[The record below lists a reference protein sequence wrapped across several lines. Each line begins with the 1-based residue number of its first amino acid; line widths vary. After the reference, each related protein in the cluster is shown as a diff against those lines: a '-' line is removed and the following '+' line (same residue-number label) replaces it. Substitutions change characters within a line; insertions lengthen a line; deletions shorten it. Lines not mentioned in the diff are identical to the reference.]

1 MAYQVTR
8 DLAAFV
14 GAVAAGIVGFA
25 TWQTLRAH
33 NRALDLSYLNTTV
46 GQRFYFVRISVANL
60 TPSERQVDEAW
71 LDLAPP
77 VKARRVVTPAINT
90 LAKLA
95 RRLVRRKT
103 ADFTVLSVR
112 GAMRQAVRNF
122 DWVRA
127 ASLGVQD
134 PLYIPFKIGAFDSA
148 EGTLL
153 FPLFPLDE
161 ELLDRHGKAASRAFL
176 DMLGQ
181 KVERAFIARL
191 TIKDDR
197 GKRRPVWAFVLP
209 AGRAVS

>member
-14 GAVAAGIVGFA
+14 GAIAASIVGFA

-33 NRALDLSYLNTTV
+33 NRPLDLSYLHTAV
-46 GQRFYFVRISVANL
+46 GQKFYFVRISVANL

-77 VKARRVVTPAINT
+77 AKAPRVVTRAIST
-90 LAKLA
+90 VAKLA
-95 RRLVRRKT
+95 RRVVRRKR
-103 ADFTVLSVR
+103 ADVRALSVR

-127 ASLGVQD
+127 ASLGLQD
-134 PLYIPFKIGAFDSA
+134 PLYIPFKIGAFDSD

-153 FPLFPLDE
+153 FPLFPLDQ
-161 ELLDRHGKAASRAFL
+161 ELLDRHGKPASRAFL

-181 KVERAFIARL
+181 KAERAFMARL

-197 GKRRPVWAFVLP
+197 GKRRAVWAFVLP
-209 AGRAVS
+209 AGRRVV